1 MKTKLA
7 AFFDLLLRALIGDSG
22 TDRHGTLAAIWDV
35 FGFFI
40 MVGFVWVILAIY
52 AVITGVW

>member
-1 MKTKLA
+1 MIT
-7 AFFDLLLRALIGDSG
+7 LIDSLIILTTIKEIINNCLSIFCG
-22 TDRHGTLAAIWDV
+22 QAIVV